1 MSQISELQMSVA
13 FEKLIKSDIHVN
25 GMPKFDLFYK
35 EIVCQQGIADFIG
48 IIYEKKMDRF
58 SFLDNIVSLESGTLV
73 LSLLK
78 HKAPRSEI
86 YLLEK
91 TGLSEKTISR
101 VINELLDKDIIQKIR
116 EKTYVISSNL
126 FIPEFD
132 IWAFELKL
140 SNWKRALFQALQY
153 KAFAN
158 YSSIVVPLEKEYL
171 LSKQLP
177 LFRKLN
183 VGIILFDY
191 DKSKIRFLIRPKKEK
206 STSKWHR
213 FYAMGKLAN
222 HRNTNNILNYEIDR
236 IL

>member
-13 FEKLIKSDIHVN
+13 FEKLLKSDMHVN
-25 GMPKFDLFYK
+25 SMPKFNLLYK

-48 IIYEKKMDRF
+48 IKYEKEMDQF
-58 SFLDNIVSLESGTLV
+58 SFLNNIISLESGTLL

-78 HKAPRSEI
+78 YKAPRSEK

-91 TGLSEKTISR
+91 TGLSEKTINR
-101 VINELLDKDIIQKIR
+101 VIKELLDNDIIQNIS

-126 FIPEFD
+126 VIPEFD

-158 YSSIVVPLEKEYL
+158 YSSIVVPIEKEYL
-171 LSKQLP
+171 LSKQLS
-177 LFRKLN
+177 LFKKLN

-191 DKSKIRFLIRPKKEK
+191 DNNKIRFLVRPKKEK

-213 FYAMGKLAN
+213 FYAIGKLAN
-222 HRNTNNILNYEIDR
+222 QCNTNNTLNYKTE
-236 IL
+236 L